1 MLQATRG
8 APTSKRDFEVVLGA
22 HFGDISDDL
31 RAKLFTSHHHLYE
44 GKYAK
49 ETKQEKAIAINL
61 TFGDAT
67 HVHVVSKNASLRDV
81 QKDVCRMFHQRFPAK
96 KARLIANGA
105 NFDEFIHQPFH
116 RSKEGDIVTVLFSD
130 TDDPYFY
137 DLFDRKGSKLK
148 LEEEIALEKV
158 PPLVL

>member
-1 MLQATRG
+1 M
-8 APTSKRDFEVVLGA
+8 SKSDFKAILGSQ
-22 HFGDISDDL
+22 FGDLADDL
-31 RAKLFTSHHHLYE
+31 RAKLFTSHHHLYQ
-44 GKYAK
+44 GKKK
-49 ETKQEKAIAINL
+49 ESTKEKPIAINL

-67 HVHVVSKNASLRDV
+67 HAHVVQKNASLRDV
-81 QKDVCRMFHQRFPAK
+81 QKDVCRMFRQRFPAK

-105 NFDEFIHQPFH
+105 NFDEFIQKPFH

>member
-1 MLQATRG
+1 M
-8 APTSKRDFEVVLGA
+8 
-22 HFGDISDDL
+22 
-31 RAKLFTSHHHLYE
+31 
-44 GKYAK
+44 
-49 ETKQEKAIAINL
+49 
-61 TFGDAT
+61 
-67 HVHVVSKNASLRDV
+67 HVVHKNASLRDV

-105 NFDEFIHQPFH
+105 SFDEFIQKPFH

-158 PPLVL
+158 PPLVV